1 VGEAAYIARAQAMR
15 HLWTIQ
21 PPFPAI
27 AAKFHQR
34 SFKLAHAQGMIGFID
49 RAERIP

>member
-1 VGEAAYIARAQAMR
+1 MARAQAMR
-15 HLWTIQ
+15 HLWPIQ

-49 RAERIP
+49 